1 MTPLCGLAF
10 ASPFLPHT
18 FLTLLHVSGIILF
31 AQSWTLEPAA
41 KPSFTF
47 SSPDRRYT
55 PDDSRRCA
63 CMQVVVA
70 SQGQPWPILGPA
82 GGASPR
88 TRAEKV
94 CCASEKGHH
103 TINLVPVAAVPLHR
117 LGSLQGPCIA
127 SAQSLMNLRPLSGL
141 GIRSAEA
148 VFFQ

>member
-70 SQGQPWPILGPA
+70 SQGQPWPIPGPA

-103 TINLVPVAAVPLHR
+103 TINLVPMAAVPLHR

-127 SAQSLMNLRPLSGL
+127 SAQSLMNLRPLGGL